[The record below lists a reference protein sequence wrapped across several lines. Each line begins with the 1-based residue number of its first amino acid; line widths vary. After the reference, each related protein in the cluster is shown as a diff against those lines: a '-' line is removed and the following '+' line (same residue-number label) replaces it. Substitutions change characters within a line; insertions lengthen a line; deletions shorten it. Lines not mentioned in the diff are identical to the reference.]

1 MTILHLTDPARS
13 DVPVTRMVFPD
24 GQPHVSIDPDVLMRT
39 IDAKGPLEVVTALT
53 SALDFV
59 TTALALDAI
68 DAAFVA
74 KGRVPDVAL
83 NISFMLGARMDRRI
97 APGQPATLHVLASML
112 APVTRTLR
120 ALRILD
126 PHSPVTLEAISG
138 ATTLHPDALVA
149 FALEDLARGGESRA
163 VVIIPDQGAVLRTSS
178 ILDRLGGGHDVAR
191 CVKKRDPNTGG
202 LSGFGLAEGDVTGR
216 DCLIVDDICDGG
228 GTFSGI
234 AGVLREHGARAVAL
248 CVTHGVFSRGITI
261 AGIDAVY
268 CTDSYGGPNVEGF
281 DVTDEDRDGVGVRV
295 YRRAGEARAA
305 LSVVT
310 DFVGRML
317 RVRS

>member
-1 MTILHLTDPARS
+1 MTIVHLTDPARG

-24 GQPHVSIDPDVLMRT
+24 GQPHVSIEPDALVHAV
-39 IDAKGPLEVVTALT
+39 DVNGPLEVVTALT

-112 APVTRTLR
+112 APVTKSLR

-126 PHSPVTLEAISG
+126 AHSPVTLDTIVG
-138 ATTLHPDALVA
+138 ATALHPDGLVA
-149 FALEDLARGGESRA
+149 FALDDLGAGGDTRA

-178 ILDRLGGGHDVAR
+178 ILERLGGGHDVAR
-191 CVKKRDPNTGG
+191 CVKKRDPNTGA
-202 LSGFGLAEGDVTGR
+202 LSGFGLAEGDVAGR
-216 DCLIVDDICDGG
+216 DCLVVDDICDGG

-234 AGVLREHGARAVAL
+234 ANVLREHGARSVAL

-268 CTDSYGGPNVEGF
+268 CTDSYGLPKAEGF
-281 DVTDEDRDGVGVRV
+281 EVTDEERAGATVRV
-295 YRRAGEARAA
+295 YRRPGETRAA